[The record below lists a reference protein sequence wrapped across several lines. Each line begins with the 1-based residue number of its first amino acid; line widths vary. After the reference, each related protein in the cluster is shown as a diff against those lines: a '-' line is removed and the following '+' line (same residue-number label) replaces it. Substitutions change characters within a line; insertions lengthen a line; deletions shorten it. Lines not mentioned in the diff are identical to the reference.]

1 MLMLLTLSFWIASMK
16 LKKVLL
22 HGRVDTKVV
31 DVLDRTSWESVKIIR
46 NSVKIEDVY
55 VEIVC
60 SSVYE
65 AANFLQYTCVQGIA
79 IAEPLLWNPAL
90 YSRCRPATLEVMK
103 QYLHL
108 CKHFST
114 QLLLAKKSMMQ
125 FSGYLLRRFPDLHEH
140 VEMADSVQNLAEV
153 AKELEERLSQL
164 TKNQVKMLGRLQEK
178 KLHYRIRALKQKC
191 RNQAKI
197 KKGSTLYEG
206 PTKRQRKEE
215 QKQRVVD
222 AMANGLRVALDLSLV
237 HKMSKKEIGKVAGQV
252 RRVYGSNMKSSRPV
266 HLHFTGLV
274 KSEAIYQE
282 CVRQNQ
288 GFEQYMV
295 EKTEC
300 SLSDVFAADETIYL
314 TPDSP
319 NVLESLDSRMVYVIG
334 GLVDHTVLKNVT
346 KRKAE
351 VCSLKTARLPLDE
364 YMDMV
369 HSGNHNY
376 SRVLSINQV
385 FDILL
390 KFYETKDWRQAL
402 LSGVPARKG
411 FTVKAS

>member
-1 MLMLLTLSFWIASMK
+1 MT
-16 LKKVLL
+16 
-22 HGRVDTKVV
+22 
-31 DVLDRTSWESVKIIR
+31 
-46 NSVKIEDVY
+46 
-55 VEIVC
+55 
-60 SSVYE
+60 
-65 AANFLQYTCVQGIA
+65 
-79 IAEPLLWNPAL
+79 
-90 YSRCRPATLEVMK
+90 
-103 QYLHL
+103 
-108 CKHFST
+108 
-114 QLLLAKKSMMQ
+114 
-125 FSGYLLRRFPDLHEH
+125 
-140 VEMADSVQNLAEV
+140 
-153 AKELEERLSQL
+153 
-164 TKNQVKMLGRLQEK
+164 
-178 KLHYRIRALKQKC
+178 
-191 RNQAKI
+191 
-197 KKGSTLYEG
+197 
-206 PTKRQRKEE
+206 
-215 QKQRVVD
+215 
-222 AMANGLRVALDLSLV
+222 NGLRVALDLSLV